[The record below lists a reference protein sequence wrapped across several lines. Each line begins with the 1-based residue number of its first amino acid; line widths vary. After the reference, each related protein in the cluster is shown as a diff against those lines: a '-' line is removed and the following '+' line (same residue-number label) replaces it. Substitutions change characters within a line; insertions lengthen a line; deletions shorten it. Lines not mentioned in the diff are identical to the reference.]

1 MGFILNIM
9 NYILVSEK
17 SWHLDLFRNLQKGVQ
32 GSWTLITSKDQFTAE
47 RLKELSPKYIFIPH
61 WSYIISSEVYDNF
74 MCIVFHMTDL
84 PFGRGGSP
92 LQNLIVRGHKQT
104 IISAI
109 KVEKG
114 IDTGPVFMK
123 LPLSLL
129 GTAEEIFIRMA
140 SIIEGMI
147 QQIIIQQLEPKKQIG
162 VPVIFE
168 RRKLEDGNITN
179 CETIEQLYDM
189 IRMLDCE
196 GYPKAFYEND
206 KFRFEFTRASI
217 KSGKKIKADVRI
229 IEK

>member
-1 MGFILNIM
+1 M

-17 SWHLDLFRNLQKGVQ
+17 SWHLELFRNLQKEIQ

-47 RLKELSPKYIFIPH
+47 RLKVLSPKYIFIPH
-61 WSYIISSEVYDNF
+61 WSYIIPSEIYDNF

-104 IISAI
+104 MISAI

-114 IDTGPVFMK
+114 IDTGPIFMK
-123 LPLSLL
+123 SPLSLL
-129 GTAEEIFIRMA
+129 GTAEEIFIRSA

-147 QQIIIQQLEPKKQIG
+147 NQIIIQQVEPEKQVG

-168 RRKLEDGNITN
+168 RRKLEDGSVNN

-206 KFRFEFTRASI
+206 KFRFEFSRASL

>member
-1 MGFILNIM
+1 M
-9 NYILVSEK
+9 NYILLSEK
-17 SWHLDLFRNLQKGVQ
+17 SWHLDLFRNLQNEIQ
-32 GSWTLITSKDQFTAE
+32 GSWTLITSKEQFTTE
-47 RLKELSPKYIFIPH
+47 KLKELSPRYIFIPH

-74 MCIVFHMTDL
+74 TCIVFHMTDL

-92 LQNLIVRGHKQT
+92 LQNLIVIGHKQT
-104 IISAI
+104 MISAI

-129 GTAEEIFIRMA
+129 GTAEEIFIRAA
-140 SIIEGMI
+140 SIIGRMI
-147 QQIIIQQLEPKKQIG
+147 QQIIIQQIEPEKQVG

-168 RRKLEDGNITN
+168 RRKLEDGNITS
-179 CETIEQLYDM
+179 CETIEQLYDI

-206 KFRFEFTRASI
+206 KFRFEFSRASL
-217 KSGKKIKADVRI
+217 KSGNKINADVRI